1 MGEKAG
7 EEEEEEEEEE
17 EKERNEEKEE
27 EKEEERHV
35 TTNVSDN
42 QNGGLGINE
51 KNTHPNSKW
60 KLFFF
65 LFFYPTREKEKCKD
79 M

>member
-7 EEEEEEEEEE
+7 EEEEEQEEEE

-60 KLFFF
+60 KFFF
-65 LFFYPTREKEKCKD
+65 LFFTRLAKRKKCKD